1 MNRGSPS
8 WPGQRYPARAAPC
21 TSSSVRLQSETCGF
35 LTSTATLDK
44 LTECPGASLPH
55 LDHESERCLLAGKI
69 WGRSPHLTHFFPLP
83 AGRGEVGILPACP
96 VLQSI
101 MEQGDRSWGWE
112 EEGPPT
118 GRGLPPVPAQRPL
131 LLPIFRQVKPV
142 VSGFLH
148 EKQLPYNEDS
158 YLARFRLFLSRY
170 EEFMV
175 QTPPITEL
183 VGLQ

>member
-1 MNRGSPS
+1 
-8 WPGQRYPARAAPC
+8 
-21 TSSSVRLQSETCGF
+21 
-35 LTSTATLDK
+35 
-44 LTECPGASLPH
+44 
-55 LDHESERCLLAGKI
+55 
-69 WGRSPHLTHFFPLP
+69 
-83 AGRGEVGILPACP
+83 
-96 VLQSI
+96 

-112 EEGPPT
+112 KEGPPM

-158 YLARFRLFLSRY
+158 YLARFRLFLSHY